1 MVLDGTAYARH
12 RAYAFR
18 IDRWPLLC
26 VVALH
31 NVKIKIPRFS
41 RNLETDFVKML
52 C

>member
-1 MVLDGTAYARH
+1 MVQRTPVTGRTLFF
-12 RAYAFR
+12 FR
-18 IDRWPLLC
+18 IDRLSLLC

>member
-1 MVLDGTAYARH
+1 MVQRTLVTGRTL
-12 RAYAFR
+12 FR